1 MKKFKGKRVVWKEA
15 EGRIWC
21 NIWVEIPRIPKPMR
35 REVAVLSVSYLTVYR
50 EGPSLGGAYGVW
62 VAQRGRGV
70 PQERGQQCSYHNVK
84 ARAPSL
90 SLAAAT
96 LLLSAFSGAPSPWGP
111 NKAPLPG
118 ELTTAES
125 RRHHGCY
132 APSSPSALH
141 HYASST
147 QQTLPAECSSAH

>member
-15 EGRIWC
+15 EGRIWY

-35 REVAVLSVSYLTVYR
+35 REVSVLSVSYLTVYR
-50 EGPSLGGAYGVW
+50 EGPGLGEAYGAW
-62 VAQRGRGV
+62 EAQRGRGV
-70 PQERGQQCSYHNVK
+70 PAVEGTAMQLSQCKGQGLF
-84 ARAPSL
+84 L

-96 LLLSAFSGAPSPWGP
+96 SLLSAFSGVPSPWNP

-125 RRHHGCY
+125 
-132 APSSPSALH
+132 
-141 HYASST
+141 
-147 QQTLPAECSSAH
+147 